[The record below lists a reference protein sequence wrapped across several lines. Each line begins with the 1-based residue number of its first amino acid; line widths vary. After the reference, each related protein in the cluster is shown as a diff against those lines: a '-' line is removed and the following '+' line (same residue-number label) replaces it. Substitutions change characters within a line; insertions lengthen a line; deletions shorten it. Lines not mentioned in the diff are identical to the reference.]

1 MIYNIYFKADEFKNV
16 IHLFIFK
23 WMYEVLRIL

>member
-1 MIYNIYFKADEFKNV
+1 MIYNVYLKANEFKNV
-16 IHLFIFK
+16 IHLLILK